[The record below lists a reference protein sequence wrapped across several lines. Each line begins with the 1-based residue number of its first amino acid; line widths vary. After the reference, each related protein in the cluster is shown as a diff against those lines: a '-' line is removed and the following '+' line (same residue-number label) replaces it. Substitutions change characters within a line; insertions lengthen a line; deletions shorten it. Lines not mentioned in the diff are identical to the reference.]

1 MMNNNSNNNQFILF
15 KERCT
20 KDMNE
25 INDKYKNLVI
35 ELTNLKEAN
44 HKLIDKNIELN
55 ETNSELSNKNVELS
69 NKNVELSNKN
79 LELSNKNLE
88 LSNKNLELLD
98 NLEDE
103 EDVVEDDSSK
113 YKTLLNSYR
122 SLDKS
127 YMEIYSLY
135 GKVVKEREETFDK
148 MELIIHKKKHLSS
161 IITNY
166 KLLSKESE
174 NMLKEIRKNR
184 QNFLIDSTKIV
195 LNSNKKILD
204 KDVDM
209 HTTLDYSDIK
219 VILRK
224 ILEDDLN

>member
-69 NKNVELSNKN
+69 NKNVEL
-79 LELSNKNLE
+79 
-88 LSNKNLELLD
+88 LD
-98 NLEDE
+98 NLEDD

>member
-69 NKNVELSNKN
+69 NKNIELSNKN
-79 LELSNKNLE
+79 IELSNKNI
-88 LSNKNLELLD
+88 ELLD
-98 NLEDE
+98 NLEDK
-103 EDVVEDDSSK
+103 EDVVEEDSSK
-113 YKTLLNSYR
+113 YKTLLSSYR

>member
-79 LELSNKNLE
+79 VELSNKNI
-88 LSNKNLELLD
+88 ELLD
-98 NLEDE
+98 NLEDK
-103 EDVVEDDSSK
+103 EDVVEEDSSK
-113 YKTLLNSYR
+113 YKTLLSSYR

-224 ILEDDLN
+224 ILEDELN

>member
-55 ETNSELSNKNVELS
+55 ETNSELS

-219 VILRK
+219 VILGK

>member
-1 MMNNNSNNNQFILF
+1 
-15 KERCT
+15 
-20 KDMNE
+20 
-25 INDKYKNLVI
+25 
-35 ELTNLKEAN
+35 
-44 HKLIDKNIELN
+44 
-55 ETNSELSNKNVELS
+55 
-69 NKNVELSNKN
+69 
-79 LELSNKNLE
+79 
-88 LSNKNLELLD
+88 
-98 NLEDE
+98 
-103 EDVVEDDSSK
+103 
-113 YKTLLNSYR
+113 
-122 SLDKS
+122 
-127 YMEIYSLY
+127 MEIYSLY

>member
-55 ETNSELSNKNVELS
+55 ETNAELSNKNIELSNKNIELSNKNVELS
-69 NKNVELSNKN
+69 NKNI
-79 LELSNKNLE
+79 
-88 LSNKNLELLD
+88 ELLD
-98 NLEDE
+98 NLEDK
-103 EDVVEDDSSK
+103 EDVVEEDSSK
-113 YKTLLNSYR
+113 YKTLLSSYR

>member
-1 MMNNNSNNNQFILF
+1 MNNNSNNNQFILF

-55 ETNSELSNKNVELS
+55 ETNAELSNKNIELSNKNIELSNKNVELS
-69 NKNVELSNKN
+69 NKNI
-79 LELSNKNLE
+79 
-88 LSNKNLELLD
+88 ELLD
-98 NLEDE
+98 NLEDK
-103 EDVVEDDSSK
+103 EDVVEEDSSK
-113 YKTLLNSYR
+113 YKTLLSSYR